1 MQKTTTHL
9 RPPSPRSAEVRRGQ
23 PPKISEIQYENDPST
38 SVTEKSPRVRNRLSP
53 TFVTDFV
60 TVAVV
65 TDNLE
70 SELSST
76 GIREIEIL
84 RDCNLPA
91 NIVEGQEAVDLF
103 VPLEELETRLAS

>member
-1 MQKTTTHL
+1 MADVSDELRNDSMESERPRQTRFDLATHL
-9 RPPSPRSAEVRRGQ
+9 RPPSPRSAEVNRGQ
-23 PPKISEIQYENDPST
+23 PPKTSEIQYENDPST

-76 GIREIEIL
+76 RIREIE
-84 RDCNLPA
+84 
-91 NIVEGQEAVDLF
+91 
-103 VPLEELETRLAS
+103 T